1 MDELSLIQGC
11 IEGNQRAQRKL
22 FDSFSPK
29 FFAVC
34 LRYMK
39 NNDEAEDVLQ
49 EALIKVFSN
58 FHEYSKKCSFE
69 GWMRMIVVNT

>member
-1 MDELSLIQGC
+1 MDEFSLIQGC

-29 FFAVC
+29 FFAIC

-39 NNDEAEDVLQ
+39 NNDEAEDVL
-49 EALIKVFSN
+49 
-58 FHEYSKKCSFE
+58 
-69 GWMRMIVVNT
+69 RMH

>member
-11 IEGNQRAQRKL
+11 IEGNQRAQRTL
-22 FDSFSPK
+22 FDNFSPK

-39 NNDEAEDVLQ
+39 NNDEAEDVL
-49 EALIKVFSN
+49 
-58 FHEYSKKCSFE
+58 
-69 GWMRMIVVNT
+69 

>member
-11 IEGNQRAQRKL
+11 IDGNQRAQRQL
-22 FDSFSPK
+22 YDSFSPK

-34 LRYMK
+34 MRYMK

-58 FHEYSKKCSFE
+58 LDFKTFISKLQL
-69 GWMRMIVVNT
+69 IVI